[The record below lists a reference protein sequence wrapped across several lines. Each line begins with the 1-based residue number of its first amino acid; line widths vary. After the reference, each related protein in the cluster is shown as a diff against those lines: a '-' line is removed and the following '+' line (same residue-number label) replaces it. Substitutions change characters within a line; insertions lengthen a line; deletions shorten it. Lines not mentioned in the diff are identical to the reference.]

1 MKKFIN
7 RPERMAAESL
17 EGFVAVHDGLV
28 CFGEGQKFVCRK
40 TLVPGKVGL
49 ISGGGAGHEPLHT
62 GFIGRGML
70 DAACT
75 GHIFTSPTPDQIVA
89 AIRHVDTGAGCLLI
103 VKNYDGD
110 VMNFEMAAE
119 MVAGQHRVETV
130 IVGDDVAGRSLRSS
144 GRRGVAGTLVIERLL
159 GAMAESGADLE
170 KLKAFAD
177 RIAPRIRSMGVALNG
192 AILPATEIATF
203 ILGPDEMEVGVGIH
217 GEPGRARATF
227 ADAESIIGMLADAI
241 MADLPQAGHDN
252 TLLFVNGFG
261 ATPPA
266 ELYLAYH
273 IARARLEQSGVVIG
287 RSLTGTY
294 VTSLDT
300 AGLSLTVALMD
311 DEMTALWDQELET
324 PALRWSAAHG

>member
-28 CFGEGQKFVCRK
+28 RFGDGQKFVCRK

-110 VMNFEMAAE
+110 VMNFEMATE
-119 MVAGQHRVETV
+119 MVAGKHRVETV
-130 IVGDDVAGRSLRSS
+130 IVGDDVAGQSLRSS
-144 GRRGVAGTLVIERLL
+144 GRRGVAGTLVIEKLL
-159 GAMAESGADLE
+159 GAMAEGDADLDG
-170 KLKAFAD
+170 LKAFAD
-177 RIAPRIRSMGVALNG
+177 RIAQGSDR
-192 AILPATEIATF
+192 
-203 ILGPDEMEVGVGIH
+203 
-217 GEPGRARATF
+217 
-227 ADAESIIGMLADAI
+227 
-241 MADLPQAGHDN
+241 
-252 TLLFVNGFG
+252 
-261 ATPPA
+261 
-266 ELYLAYH
+266 
-273 IARARLEQSGVVIG
+273 
-287 RSLTGTY
+287 
-294 VTSLDT
+294 
-300 AGLSLTVALMD
+300 
-311 DEMTALWDQELET
+311 W
-324 PALRWSAAHG
+324 ALR